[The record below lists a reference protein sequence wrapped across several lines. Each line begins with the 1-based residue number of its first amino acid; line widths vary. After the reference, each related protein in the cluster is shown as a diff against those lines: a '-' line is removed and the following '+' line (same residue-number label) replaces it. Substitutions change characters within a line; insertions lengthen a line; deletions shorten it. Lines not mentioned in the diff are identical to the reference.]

1 MYVCD
6 TMPRMICVICNREI
20 PDDPY
25 YSDAHHLIPKSKK
38 GKDVITIHRVCH
50 NKIHSVWTEKE
61 LADYYNTP
69 ERILS
74 HIEMQKFVK
83 WMRNKPID
91 FYIKTKDSNV
101 RKQKRRRR

>member
-1 MYVCD
+1 MGL
-6 TMPRMICVICNREI
+6 MICEICNREI
-20 PDDPY
+20 PDDPF

-74 HIEMQKFVK
+74 HIEMQKFVN